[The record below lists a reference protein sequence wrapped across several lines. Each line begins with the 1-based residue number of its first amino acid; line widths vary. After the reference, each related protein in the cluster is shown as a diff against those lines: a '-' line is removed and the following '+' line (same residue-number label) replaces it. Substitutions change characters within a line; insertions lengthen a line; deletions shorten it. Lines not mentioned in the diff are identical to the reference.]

1 LSGGIEA
8 VRGGARRD
16 EVFEDEADGGGEELR
31 EDGEDDGLFE
41 ETGLAVSGVEVVVF
55 ESWLEKEY
63 IFSW

>member
-1 LSGGIEA
+1 MRE
-8 VRGGARRD
+8 GARGD

-41 ETGLAVSGVEVVVF
+41 EAGLAVGGVEVVVF
-55 ESWLEKEY
+55 EAGLEKEY